1 MLRTP
6 DTISAPVQEL
16 CRQINPHAAPIFL
29 TIKADPG
36 CVPNDCFDCVRRKI
50 AREGGR
56 IQFGWCIWEWPRV
69 FIEAEHHAV
78 YEPPTGPPWLDISP
92 AAQPPATRRLF
103 LSDDAATYA
112 IENED
117 TRRDNVRRAL
127 TDDPLV
133 QEFFRLAEE
142 RNAILNAI
150 PGVGKVTL
158 QGEAATRFQRN
169 HQRAAEIEF
178 QLALKN
184 SPQGAPCPC
193 GSGLKFKRCHGQ
205 PSRPMKEE

>member
-1 MLRTP
+1 M
-6 DTISAPVQEL
+6 
-16 CRQINPHAAPIFL
+16 
-29 TIKADPG
+29 
-36 CVPNDCFDCVRRKI
+36 
-50 AREGGR
+50 
-56 IQFGWCIWEWPRV
+56 
-69 FIEAEHHAV
+69 
-78 YEPPTGPPWLDISP
+78 
-92 AAQPPATRRLF
+92 
-103 LSDDAATYA
+103 SDDAATYA

-178 QLALKN
+178 QLGLKN
-184 SPQGAPCPC
+184 SPQGALCPC